1 MSFNN
6 FLKTFNEFLL
16 EQGGTTYLVAD
27 HYLKGK
33 DKPLKSVFSP
43 PIHLPLIFYT
53 EQVMW

>member
-16 EQGGTTYLVAD
+16 EQAGTTYRAVD

-33 DKPLKSVFSP
+33 DKTLKSVFLLL
-43 PIHLPLIFYT
+43 IHLPLIFYT
-53 EQVMW
+53 EQAM

>member
-16 EQGGTTYLVAD
+16 EQCGTTYQVAD

-33 DKPLKSVFSP
+33 DKPLKSVFFAPYSSAP
-43 PIHLPLIFYT
+43 NFFT
-53 EQVMW
+53 EQAM

>member
-16 EQGGTTYLVAD
+16 EQGGTTYRAVD

-33 DKPLKSVFSP
+33 DTPSNQFFCSLFICP
-43 PIHLPLIFYT
+43 
-53 EQVMW
+53 

>member
-16 EQGGTTYLVAD
+16 EQCGTTYQVAD

-33 DKPLKSVFSP
+33 DKPLKSVFLLL
-43 PIHLPLIFYT
+43 IHLPLIFFT
-53 EQVMW
+53 EQAM

>member
-33 DKPLKSVFSP
+33 DKPLKSVFFP

>member
-16 EQGGTTYLVAD
+16 EQAGTTYRAVD

-33 DKPLKSVFSP
+33 DKTSNQFFLLL
-43 PIHLPLIFYT
+43 IHLPLIFYT
-53 EQVMW
+53 EQAM